1 MPLGVID
8 MVCKLVIMNLSDR
21 YRDRTAFGAFAM
33 CLPFI
38 GGMIMLVGPQN
49 NRGVLLFGC
58 ESAASRRILF
68 WML

>member
-38 GGMIMLVGPQN
+38 GGMLMLMGPQN

-58 ESAASRRILF
+58 ESIRRV
-68 WML
+68 